1 MIFEVEVLKV
11 FLLVMVRFSG
21 LILTAP
27 ILGSNN
33 VPILAKAG
41 LAGLSAMLMTPTIAA
56 LEQPIPSGALD
67 FGIMAG
73 GEMLIGMAIGL
84 VMTMLFAAIQIGGQI
99 IDMQSGFGLMNV
111 FNPALETQFPIFG
124 FFFFILAIL
133 YMLIIN
139 GHHTMIRALAA
150 TFDHIPLG
158 GLSPHPDL
166 LFIMAGWGTAMF
178 YDGLMIAAPVAAA
191 MLLAYIT
198 MGLMGKV
205 VPQIHMFVVGFPITI
220 ATALLIVGLS
230 TDLYIRFVD
239 GMFKDT
245 FNNVETLIRGMG

>member
-1 MIFEVEVLKV
+1 
-11 FLLVMVRFSG
+11 
-21 LILTAP
+21 
-27 ILGSNN
+27 
-33 VPILAKAG
+33 
-41 LAGLSAMLMTPTIAA
+41 
-56 LEQPIPSGALD
+56 
-67 FGIMAG
+67 MAG
-73 GEMLIGMAIGL
+73 GEMLIGMSIGL
-84 VMTMLFAAIQIGGQI
+84 VVTMLFAAIQIGGQI

-166 LFIMAGWGTAMF
+166 LFVMTGWGTAMF